1 MLLDSHLVEKFHSLH
16 RQRMSGLLVASGD
29 GFRLGICLSEG
40 DPVAVDLGED
50 LERGFSEACRIY
62 HKLDDAGL
70 AELQAATAGGIKARD
85 YLVQHQLISDAE
97 ADQLSQAVV
106 EDALTRGFRGP
117 CTSIEFR
124 PGHTVEQLPIGTTAL
139 KMRIGV
145 EALIRTC
152 DARVGEQQAVEREIG
167 TWEAVFA
174 LTEGEHVSGQLSEYE
189 KMVLNFIDGRST
201 VEQIAELCRD
211 SSLNLGRVLRSL
223 IAKRVI
229 HRIDQHRTSG
239 VRPAVGGAP
248 VPASGTRP
256 AVASA
261 SSTPPIDITPYRAAP
276 EPSSRPVV
284 MIGLIALLVISLG
297 VALLVVQ
304 YNRKQDRLRK
314 DEVEINQLLGE
325 RKWQDARSTITQLRQ
340 QAGNDLGAIRQ
351 VDGLGGQVEAAITAE
366 RTAIA
371 ELIAS
376 EDFSAARQRL
386 VSLPE
391 DGGLAQRLRDA
402 ENELRVD
409 SESVANEVQA
419 RLATGDVA
427 GALAAIDAVSG
438 RRAVEAERVLAQ
450 WRSDAMVIAKSQNQP
465 LQQRIAALA
474 RLRQARPDA
483 QIETQAVALEG
494 ELQGQMRVISDRL
507 VVLERQAEA
516 GAWREVRAELAQQ
529 RLGEL
534 GVGNDIEARV
544 TRTHAAAATSEQRI
558 HAAVQPALA
567 SLARGD
573 GTDELES
580 ARAALATMLQALPQ
594 ASDRAAI
601 DRLSG
606 ALAACAGAGSRTA
619 AERASEAEALAVQI
633 PESEPELAQ
642 ALRERAASMRSIE
655 TQARLSLDEARRL
668 GRIGDWNGSVAALE
682 AIVRQPSWQLTAVRK
697 EAEEELDSA
706 RARAVRR
713 DQLKKE
719 LQSALTRGDMVACE
733 TIAREIGLAYLPL
746 VINSAPE
753 GAEVLAADGRVL
765 GVTPLIQEVTADE
778 RVEFRLRLRKA
789 GYREVELAGDKAEGG
804 WRLSA
809 RLERIPALVAAVGHP
824 LTARPSVVDGVLW
837 LADRAHTVELRGL
850 AEADRRSVSIQSVA
864 VLADPVVAPVTRVG
878 GSLLLA
884 TRERLAV
891 RLDGGGGRL
900 SLPAP
905 TDHHLLSYRSPLV
918 LDRELLIVAGND
930 GRLHAVDQGTSR
942 PLWQGGT
949 GAAFACAPI
958 LAGDL
963 ILAVRTDGRLDAVRV
978 EDGVTTSVSIGE
990 PVVSAW
996 SDGPL
1001 LGGLTAGRS
1010 WTWDGAVLRRQDLPE
1025 PCIGGGRG
1033 IAVGAFG
1040 RVHLQDGETW
1050 RDVGRLD
1057 PRPQAGEPV
1066 RAISWAGH
1074 AVITVGRVAHTL
1086 GAQPFRL
1093 DAGSELL
1100 PPVIWDGRLVL
1111 ASLEGGIWV
1120 YQP

>member
-50 LERGFSEACRIY
+50 LEQGFSHACKVY
-62 HKLDDAGL
+62 HKLDDAAL
-70 AELQAATAGGIKARD
+70 AELQAAIAGGIKARD

-97 ADQLSQAVV
+97 ADQLAQAVV

-117 CTSIEFR
+117 CTNIEFL
-124 PGHTVEQLPIGTTAL
+124 PGHSAEQMPIGTTAL

-145 EALIRTC
+145 EVLIRTC
-152 DARVGEQQAVEREIG
+152 DARVGEQQAVEREVG
-167 TWEAVFA
+167 TWDAVFA

-189 KMVLNFIDGRST
+189 KMVLNFIDGRAT

-239 VRPAVGGAP
+239 VRPAIGGATP
-248 VPASGTRP
+248 PTSGARP
-256 AVASA
+256 AAASA
-261 SSTPPIDITPYRAAP
+261 SSAPPIDITPYRAAP
-276 EPSSRPVV
+276 ETGSRPVV

-314 DEVEINQLLGE
+314 EEVEINQLLGE

-376 EDFSAARQRL
+376 EDFNAARQRL
-386 VSLPE
+386 ASLPE

-402 ENELRVD
+402 ENELRAD
-409 SESVANEVQA
+409 SEAVANEVQA
-419 RLATGDVA
+419 RLAAGDVT
-427 GALAAIDAVSG
+427 GALAAIDSVSG

-465 LQQRIAALA
+465 LQQRIASLA

-483 QIETQAVALEG
+483 KIETQALALEA

-544 TRTHAAAATSEQRI
+544 TRTQAAAATSEQRI
-558 HAAVQPALA
+558 RAAVQPALA

-573 GTDELES
+573 GSDELEA
-580 ARAALATMLQALPQ
+580 ARAALATTLQALPQ

-619 AERASEAEALAVQI
+619 ADRAAEAEALAAQV
-633 PESEPELAQ
+633 PESEAELAQ
-642 ALRERAASMRSIE
+642 ALRERASSMRSIE

-668 GRIGDWNGSVAALE
+668 GRIGDWKGSVAALE

-706 RARAVRR
+706 RTRAVRR
-713 DQLKKE
+713 DQLKKD
-719 LQSALTRGDMVACE
+719 LQSALTRGDLVACE

-746 VINSAPE
+746 VINSSPE
-753 GAEVLAADGRVL
+753 GAEVVTADGRML

-809 RLERIPALVAAVGHP
+809 RLERIPALVAAAGHP

-837 LADRAHTVELRGL
+837 LADRGHTVELRGL
-850 AEADRRSVSIQSVA
+850 AEADRRNVSIESVA
-864 VLADPVVAPVTRVG
+864 VLADPVVAPVTRIA

-891 RLDGGGGRL
+891 RLDGAGGRL

-905 TDHHLLSYRSPLV
+905 TDHQLLYYRSPLV

-930 GRLHAVDQGTSR
+930 GRLHAIEQGTSR
-942 PLWQGGT
+942 PLWQGVS

-958 LAGDL
+958 LVGDL

-990 PVVSAW
+990 AVVSAW

-1001 LGGLTAGRS
+1001 LGGLTVGRS
-1010 WTWDGAVLRRQDLPE
+1010 WTWDGAELRRHDLPE
-1025 PCIGGGRG
+1025 PCIGGGQG
-1033 IAVGAFG
+1033 IVVGSFG
-1040 RVHLQDGETW
+1040 RVHLRDGEAW
-1050 RDVGRLD
+1050 RDVGRLE

-1074 AVITVGRVAHTL
+1074 AVITVGRIVHTL

-1100 PPVIWDGRLVL
+1100 PPVVWEGRLVIT
-1111 ASLEGGIWV
+1111 SLEGGIWV